1 MWNFDQT
8 LIHGDATTTNFIFP
22 PGGGGVSIDW
32 ERSEFADPAADLG
45 RLMAEVTHS
54 VNQYGGDFA
63 EGLAFANELASAY
76 CDTLTARWDLDG
88 LIHRAKFYQAAST
101 LRIAR
106 NGWLS
111 HHDRLAL
118 ILQAFVLFSR

>member
-1 MWNFDQT
+1 
-8 LIHGDATTTNFIFP
+8 
-22 PGGGGVSIDW
+22 
-32 ERSEFADPAADLG
+32 
-45 RLMAEVTHS
+45 

-76 CDTLTARWDLDG
+76 CNALPSSWNLDG
-88 LIHRAKFYQAAST
+88 LVHRTKFYQAAST

-111 HHDRLAL
+111 QHDRLAL